1 MRSPQSRWQPTNPDR
16 HGLEDHLSCLCGLEP
31 APLPPGTVGAAYV
44 SVREHGPSA
53 ANFLCAD
60 CETAR
65 RATDWDDCHAHGL
78 IRGPLCGSC
87 NAMEGQGKEFLAR
100 PGSLQHLLQCDDCR
114 TERILPPPHHRLAEL
129 RRHLH
134 RSLLRFGARHPCRAQ
149 CAAFA
154 RGSRTRPV
162 PHR

>member
-1 MRSPQSRWQPTNPDR
+1 MRSPQSRWQPAHPDR

-44 SVREHGPSA
+44 RVREHGPSA

-87 NAMEGQGKEFLAR
+87 STVEGQGKEFLAR
-100 PGSLQHLLQCDDCR
+100 PGPAACSTCCNATTAVPSAVCR
-114 TERILPPPHHRLAEL
+114 RPTTGSPNYAATCTWSGVPRTVT
-129 RRHLH
+129 
-134 RSLLRFGARHPCRAQ
+134 GPCTCR
-149 CAAFA
+149 
-154 RGSRTRPV
+154 
-162 PHR
+162 